1 MSQEQTLKKAKPPQV
16 QPRHFEH
23 EPLRDR
29 RSARYLILQPASTI
43 SEPLVCTLHSAQL
56 SKFPP
61 FEAISYVWGTLVK
74 NQLMI
79 CNGKDIG
86 ITANL
91 SAALLQIRLKNK
103 PRTLWVDSICINQMD
118 PEEQGYQVSL
128 MGDIYKKSNCTLI
141 CLGPSDHGHATI
153 VEGLVTDVDYRMQS
167 VFGRANF
174 DWSVNSFPFPDEEDP
189 LLSHCGWTSFGVL
202 LHQPWFRRGWVV
214 QEAALSRDAVVRWG
228 YTDINWLKLVR
239 TYIWCIRRA
248 LKLPSFERLWL
259 SKLHLQGFHS
269 RRNCEAITF
278 QPEGAVESLSLLEV
292 LDSARWLDVTD
303 PRDRIYAF
311 LSLLELN
318 DNKMHLLLVQPNY
331 TVPYLRVYRDFALEY
346 LRKFED
352 LDILHFVHNDN
363 STLECEFA
371 SWIPR
376 WNLRLYSGHT
386 GTLNNYSRSTRR
398 IISQI
403 SPSSIT
409 VSADQTT
416 LGLQIMILDT
426 VMFTGE
432 AFIKNSTKP
441 GDVVSLWECISTRST
456 PLPYSCSALRAF
468 VETFRCGVYRGLLK
482 EWKTLESAYIRM
494 LQRDVLQE
502 DAAYDDAKSF
512 HQMRMEDVH
521 NRCFIMSNR
530 GYYGLAPK
538 AVREGDLCCIIFGTR
553 SPFILRRTDLAGHYK
568 LVGSVLLLSRE
579 LDHNGYPGVLGSDK
593 KYEDWAEWGLKEED
607 VFLC

>member
-1 MSQEQTLKKAKPPQV
+1 MSQEQTLKTAKPPQV
-16 QPRHFEH
+16 QPRHLEH
-23 EPLRDR
+23 EPLRDGC
-29 RSARYLILQPASTI
+29 SARYLILQPASTI
-43 SEPLVCTLHSAQL
+43 SEPLVCTLHSAHL
-56 SKFPP
+56 NNFPP

-74 NQLMI
+74 NQPMI
-79 CNGKDIG
+79 CNGKDIR

-91 SAALLQIRLKNK
+91 SAALLQIRFKNK
-103 PRTLWVDSICINQMD
+103 PRTLWVDSICINQAD
-118 PEEQGYQVSL
+118 PEELGYQVSL
-128 MGDIYKKSNCTLI
+128 MGVIYKKSNCTLI

-153 VEGLVTDVDYRMQS
+153 VEGLVTDVDYRVQC
-167 VFGRANF
+167 VFGRA
-174 DWSVNSFPFPDEEDP
+174 DANSFPFPDENDP
-189 LLSHCGWTSFGVL
+189 LLSHSGWTSFGVL
-202 LHQPWFRRGWVV
+202 LQQPWFRRGWVV

-228 YTDINWLKLVR
+228 DTDINWLKLVR
-239 TYIWCIRRA
+239 TYIY
-248 LKLPSFERLWL
+248 FERLWL
-259 SKLHLQGFHS
+259 TKLHLQGFHS

-278 QPEGAVESLSLLEV
+278 QSEGAVESLSLLEI

-318 DNKMHLLLVQPNY
+318 NTKMHLLSVQPNY
-331 TVPYLRVYRDFALEY
+331 TVPYIHVYRDFALEY

-352 LDILHFVHNDN
+352 LDILHFLHNDN
-363 STLECEFA
+363 STLECELT

-376 WNLRLYSGHT
+376 WNLRLYSGYA
-386 GTLNNYSRSTRR
+386 GTLNNHSRSSRR
-398 IISQI
+398 ITSQL

-416 LGLQIMILDT
+416 LRLQIMILDT

-432 AFIKNSTKP
+432 AFIKNFTKP
-441 GDVVSLWECISTRST
+441 YDVASLWECISTRST

-468 VETFRCGVYRGLLK
+468 VETFRCGVYRGRLK

-494 LQRDVLQE
+494 LQREIFQG

-512 HQMRMEDVH
+512 HEMRMEDVH
-521 NRCFIMSNR
+521 NRCFIMSSR

-553 SPFILRRTDLAGHYK
+553 SPFILRRTDSAGHYK
-568 LVGSVLLLSRE
+568 LVGSLLILSRE
-579 LDHNGYPGVLGSDK
+579 LDHNGCPGVLGSDK

-607 VFLC
+607 AFLR